1 MKNVVFYCARISS
14 RDQNEG
20 RQIEQL
26 KGEEISLSNIIKSVE
41 TEIRRHFSDNPLVI

>member
-1 MKNVVFYCARISS
+1 MKNVVLEYARISS

-26 KGEEISLSNIIKSVE
+26 KAEGIAV
-41 TEIRRHFSDNPLVI
+41 FLVDFVRTHVLEFLLAKHRLL